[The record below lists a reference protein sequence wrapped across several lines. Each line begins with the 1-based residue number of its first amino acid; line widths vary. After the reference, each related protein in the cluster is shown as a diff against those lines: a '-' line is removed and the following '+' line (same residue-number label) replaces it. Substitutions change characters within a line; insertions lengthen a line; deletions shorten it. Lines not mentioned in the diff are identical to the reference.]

1 VRRQPGASDPGNQA
15 EDVQIDVLVPSD
27 ENLYARVNPAR
38 NGSIYELNAQDG
50 TVSRRFKLEDGRSG
64 RVWPVSMTESS
75 YPSNTAGKAG
85 AAYRHG
91 RTCRCSGSCRSTEA
105 NFVLSGQAIIG
116 ARKPARYLCGAFGVF
131 WLGFFGSGG

>member
-1 VRRQPGASDPGNQA
+1 MRAIKPKLPEG
-15 EDVQIDVLVPSD
+15 VQIDVLVPSD

-50 TVSRRFKLEDGRSG
+50 TVLRRFKLEDGRSG
-64 RVWPVSMTESS
+64 SGVDCVHDGKFLSFEHGG
-75 YPSNTAGKAG
+75 GKAG

-105 NFVLSGQAIIG
+105 NFVQSDRQ
-116 ARKPARYLCGAFGVF
+116 
-131 WLGFFGSGG
+131 